1 MLITGQD
8 TQEAMGKV
16 PNSHVTN
23 DLPTQSS
30 VLGSTDEME
39 GHLLFQ

>member
-16 PNSHVTN
+16 PSSHVTN

-30 VLGSTDEME
+30 VLGRTAEME

>member
-23 DLPTQSS
+23 DLPIQSS
-30 VLGSTDEME
+30 VLRGIDGME
-39 GHLLFQ
+39 GHPLNQ